1 MSDQRVAVVGA
12 AGRTGLA
19 IVSALAARGMA
30 PLAVTRTAAQG
41 DAVRAAGAADT
52 TTADYASVRELT
64 GALVG
69 VDRLVIVPPSY
80 SPEDVYIA
88 NTVAAARA
96 AGVGHVVLHSVL
108 HPHTPTMRHHM
119 RKAAGE
125 AAVRAG
131 DSPWT
136 ILQPSMYAQTVL
148 LFAALSPAGRIC
160 APFDVDAPFTVVDL
174 QDIAEVTALV
184 LQGDEHFYA
193 SYELVGNPPAS
204 CREMLRLVA
213 QLRGL
218 DAEPETVRPWELDLP
233 EWLRDSMG
241 DFAAMCE
248 EYDAHGL
255 LGNRNVTRLL
265 LGREPT
271 AFAQVARRELAS

>member
-1 MSDQRVAVVGA
+1 MADRIAVVGA
-12 AGRTGLA
+12 GGRTGLA
-19 IVSALAARGMA
+19 ILRALAGRGVA
-30 PLAVTRTAAQG
+30 PLAVTRTEQQAE
-41 DAVRAAGAADT
+41 AVRAAGAAET
-52 TTADYASVRELT
+52 ATADYASVRELAA
-64 GALVG
+64 ALSG

-88 NTVAAARA
+88 NAVAAART

-131 DSPWT
+131 DAAWT
-136 ILQPSMYAQTVL
+136 ILQPAMYAQTVL
-148 LFAALSPAGRIC
+148 LFAAMSPPGRVC

-174 QDIAEVTALV
+174 HDIAEITALV
-184 LQGDEHFYA
+184 LSSDDHFFA
-193 SYELVGNPPAS
+193 GYELVGTPPAS

-218 DAEPETVRPWELDLP
+218 DAEPEAIRPWELDLP
-233 EWLRDSMG
+233 DWLRDNMG

-248 EYDAHGL
+248 EYDGHGL
-255 LGNRNVTRLL
+255 LGNRGVTRML

-271 AFAQVARRELAS
+271 SFEQVARRELAA